1 MGRSYFDKKAKEL
14 MSQQQRPGKRNL
26 AEYRGVSY
34 YMRLKP
40 QVPLTL
46 DWFKLKL
53 DEETLLVL
61 IESECFLPSD
71 IWERSVD

>member
-1 MGRSYFDKKAKEL
+1 
-14 MSQQQRPGKRNL
+14 
-26 AEYRGVSY
+26 
-34 YMRLKP
+34 MRLKP

-61 IESECFLPSD
+61 IESECFLPSESENALL
-71 IWERSVD
+71 IKHSVCGVYR